1 MNRLGLRTLTTSA
14 KAPKTTFAH
23 SKRPNRVPIP
33 VASLSTTTSL
43 HVPSSSAPSSAVMKE
58 PTPPQLPPR
67 RRPQF
72 AAAGFGLGGSHTVGG
87 AGKLG
92 MPVAAVPV
100 NAEVEGEAGKD
111 DLVDGLE
118 GAVKSGSNEAEACY
132 VVSRIFFPFPARHLK
147 PRKATTNNTPL
158 PPPLP
163 PPPHLLPAPTAII
176 LNSLRNMGN
185 PQRRPKQRDP
195 PAYRVIR
202 FVARRE
208 WGEWCCGG
216 DE

>member
-33 VASLSTTTSL
+33 AASLSTTTSL
-43 HVPSSSAPSSAVMKE
+43 HVPSSSSPSSAVMKE

-92 MPVAAVPV
+92 VPVAAVPV

-132 VVSRIFFPFPARHLK
+132 VVSRIFFPFRARHLK
-147 PRKATTNNTPL
+147 PPQSHHQQLSTTTTTPHS
-158 PPPLP
+158 PSSTPRTPS
-163 PPPHLLPAPTAII
+163 HH
-176 LNSLRNMGN
+176 S
-185 PQRRPKQRDP
+185 Q
-195 PAYRVIR
+195 
-202 FVARRE
+202 
-208 WGEWCCGG
+208 
-216 DE
+216 